1 MSTPELA
8 AFIWIAGFVIGLGA
22 VSVIET
28 LGFLGQRSGYWTE
41 ATIRAHKVT
50 KPLIWIGLLLAVIG
64 GAWYY
69 SITDLLLSTWI
80 HGLLVVVMV
89 INGSFLT
96 FWISPRLLARE
107 RRGKATELLPKSWKV
122 AVTFSFLV
130 SITTWWSALALAVM
144 VIVD

>member
-41 ATIRAHKVT
+41 ATIRTHKVT

-69 SITDLLLSTWI
+69 SITGASLSTWI

-89 INGSFLT
+89 TNGSFLT

-107 RRGKATELLPKSWKV
+107 RRGIATELLPKSWKV

-130 SITTWWSALALAVM
+130 SITTWWSALALTIG